1 MQVYQ
6 NHSVPGFLS
15 CKDSSAGPELKAG
28 HLFRRPG
35 RFPHGRHCAASSGT
49 RGAEPAGSH
58 FACSS
63 SSRHADSTPAIAQCR
78 CAVDRA
84 AETSPTGGA
93 HLSELSQAAARVCCH
108 ALAHRSAEPHQPGQ
122 RTATATA
129 TAATHC
135 CAAPP
140 GGDVRRDP
148 VSQPGTSGP
157 DRQRRMPGLR

>member
-35 RFPHGRHCAASSGT
+35 RYSHGRDSAASSGT
-49 RGAEPAGSH
+49 CGAEPAGSH

-63 SSRHADSTPAIAQCR
+63 SSRHADSTPATAQCR

-93 HLSELSQAAARVCCH
+93 HLSEMSQAAARVCCH
-108 ALAHRSAEPHQPGQ
+108 ALAHRSAEQVETATPTTHQPGQ
-122 RTATATA
+122 RPP
-129 TAATHC
+129 TAALLLLAETYDAILSHSP
-135 CAAPP
+135 AH
-140 GGDVRRDP
+140 
-148 VSQPGTSGP
+148 P
-157 DRQRRMPGLR
+157 DRQCRVPGLR